1 MIKFFYCSRIV
12 VDEPLSPKGLSPSIA
27 AEVLAVAQK
36 RHGSG
41 QMTKMVYQILT
52 KGEIMIGTT
61 LEDEH
66 SKTRLVTPLLYRPIR
81 QRVYGILFD
90 KKAYDKSCQPGKST
104 RDPPP
109 VVKEWC
115 VYGGRKLDQP
125 DLVEPVSLGWD
136 IPLIKQLWFGTQQ
149 IDNKN
154 RLKAFLSCMQSD
166 TPSMADTVLV
176 PQRLIIFCCVLR

>member
-1 MIKFFYCSRIV
+1 M
-12 VDEPLSPKGLSPSIA
+12 KGLSPSIA
-27 AEVLAVAQK
+27 PEVLEVARK
-36 RHGSG
+36 RHSSG
-41 QMTKMVYQILT
+41 QMIKMVFQTLT

-66 SKTRLVTPLLYRPIR
+66 SKTRPVTALLYRPIR
-81 QRVYGILFD
+81 QHVYGILFD
-90 KKAYDKSCQPGKST
+90 KKAYDKSCQPGKT
-104 RDPPP
+104 ARDPPP

-115 VYGGRKLDQP
+115 VYGGKKLDQP
-125 DLVEPVSLGWD
+125 DLVEPVSLEWD
-136 IPLIKQLWFGTQQ
+136 IPQLKHLWFGTQQ

-166 TPSMADTVLV
+166 TPSMTDTIMV